1 MYIIIAGAGIIGS
14 QVAKLLIENQHNVV
28 VIDKNKEVCEAIYN
42 ETGALTI
49 YGSAT
54 RLKDLQKAGAKYAN
68 TLICMMGDD
77 ADNIASALL
86 GRSLGIK
93 KIIARVR
100 KPDYRNAYK
109 LSGVT
114 TMVDVTEILLDK
126 IIMET
131 EDPII
136 KKVYSIRN
144 GKANIYAIKITSK
157 SRVINMSIKDIA
169 NHKKFPDECVFMGIL
184 KKNQDFNIPKGNYI
198 LGENDLVFLVSKDE
212 FIDAAK
218 DFLTK
223 EKASIISSVKK
234 IFSKKETKNDIIKK
248 SILKKLSE

>member
-14 QVAKLLIENQHNVV
+14 QVAKLLIGNQHNVV
-28 VIDKNKEVCEAIYN
+28 VIDKDKEVCESIYN

-54 RLKDLQKAGAKYAN
+54 KPKDLQKAGAKYADI
-68 TLICMMGDD
+68 LICLMKDD

-86 GRSLGIK
+86 GKSLGIK

-100 KPDYRNAYK
+100 KPSYRNAYK

-114 TMVDVTEILLDK
+114 TMVDVSEILLDR

-144 GKANIYAIKITSK
+144 GKANIYAIKITPQ
-157 SRVINMSIKDIA
+157 SRVIGMAIKDIA

-184 KKNQDFNIPKGNYI
+184 KKNEDFNIPRGNYI
-198 LGENDLVFLVSKDE
+198 LGESDLVFLVSKDE
-212 FIDAAK
+212 FINEAK

-223 EKASIISSVKK
+223 EKSSIVASVKK
-234 IFSKKETKNDIIKK
+234 IFTKKEKKDTAKIIKK
-248 SILKKLSE
+248 LNE